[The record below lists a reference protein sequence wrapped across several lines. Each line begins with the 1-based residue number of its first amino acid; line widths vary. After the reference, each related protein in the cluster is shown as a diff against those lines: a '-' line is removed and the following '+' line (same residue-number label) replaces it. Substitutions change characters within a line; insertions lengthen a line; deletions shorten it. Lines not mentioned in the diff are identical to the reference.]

1 MSGRGLGF
9 TGGTVDKLESIPG
22 YRTDLSIEQMIDNV
36 KKIGISLIGQTS
48 NLAPADKKI
57 YALRDAT
64 GCVDNMSL
72 IASSIMSKK
81 IASGANKLVL
91 DVTVG
96 SGAFMKTVEEAR
108 QLANTMKKIGELA
121 NKETICVLT
130 SMEEPLGKYIG
141 NTLEIVEVIECL
153 EGKMEP
159 DVKEVVTTIGAYII
173 KLAKKGDNIEENKK
187 KILEQIENKNAYR
200 KFLELVYEQGGDTS
214 YIDNIYKFKK
224 AEYIIEIK
232 SNKSGYV
239 RRADARKLGE
249 LSVKLGAGRT
259 KKEDNVDYSAGIML
273 KKKIG
278 DKVEENETL
287 GYIYTN
293 MESILEQ
300 AKREFLNAYEI
311 SDEKTEKTR
320 TIIEII

>member
-22 YRTDLSIEQMIDNV
+22 YKTDLSIEQMIDNV
-36 KKIGISLIGQTS
+36 RKIGISLIGQTA

-57 YALRDAT
+57 YALRDTT

-96 SGAFMKTVEEAR
+96 SGAFMKTQNEAR
-108 QLANTMKKIGELA
+108 QLANTMKRIGELA

-141 NTLEIVEVIECL
+141 NTLEIIEVIECL
-153 EGKMEP
+153 DGNMQD
-159 DVKEVVTTIGAYII
+159 DVKEVVTTIGAYIM
-173 KLAKKGDNIEENKK
+173 KLAKKGEDLEENKK

-200 KFLELVYEQGGDTS
+200 KFIELVYEQGGDIS
-214 YIDNIYKFKK
+214 YIENICKFKRAK
-224 AEYIIEIK
+224 YVVEIK
-232 SNKSGYV
+232 SLKSGYV
-239 RRADARKLGE
+239 KKADARKLGE
-249 LSVKLGAGRT
+249 LSVKLGAGRM
-259 KKEDNVDYSAGIML
+259 KKEDGIDHSAGIML
-273 KKKIG
+273 ESKIG
-278 DKVEENETL
+278 DRVEKEQIL

-293 MESILEQ
+293 KETIIEE
-300 AKREFLNAYEI
+300 AKYEFLSAYEI
-311 SDEKTEKTR
+311 DEEKTEKTKP
-320 TIIEII
+320 IIEII